1 MNFNILIF
9 FITSYLICAI
19 PFGLLIS
26 KILNRQDIREHGSKN
41 IGATNVARV
50 LGKKYGLIT
59 LILDSLKGA
68 VMVILAQQIFSFSNN
83 IEQIVLI
90 TALIAVL
97 AHIFPIYLKF
107 KGGKGVATTIAV
119 IAAINPLI
127 GLVTIVSWL
136 ITFAITRIS
145 AISSLIS
152 IFITILFAI
161 YNNSSIEQIIL
172 FIILFA
178 LVFIR
183 HIENISRIINGKE
196 NKV

>member
-90 TALIAVL
+90 TALCCFSAYFSN
-97 AHIFPIYLKF
+97 IFKI
-107 KGGKGVATTIAV
+107 
-119 IAAINPLI
+119 
-127 GLVTIVSWL
+127 
-136 ITFAITRIS
+136 
-145 AISSLIS
+145 
-152 IFITILFAI
+152 
-161 YNNSSIEQIIL
+161 
-172 FIILFA
+172 
-178 LVFIR
+178 
-183 HIENISRIINGKE
+183 
-196 NKV
+196 